1 MKSISAFLIS
11 VLGLASVALSAPRV
25 GEHDGFTRLVFNLPK
40 SAPFSTAFQAG
51 KFTVKLGTTL
61 KTEQGQLSA
70 AGVTGYRVAGSTV
83 TLGLAP
89 GHTRAKVS
97 VLKADGKQPARLV
110 IDVPS
115 SPDSPVANKTV
126 AGKTT
131 SSRRVLGQ
139 RTPVAVTRPA
149 STRTLT
155 RPKVVIDAGHG
166 GIDPGM
172 TSRWVMEKDVTLDV
186 ALRLR
191 ELLQARGVEVRL
203 VRSSDR
209 HLSSDKVTDLN
220 ARSSMAELGEV
231 AAYISIHV
239 NAGNPNAQGIETYYF
254 GKPLGGASRSLA
266 VLENGGGDV
275 GLALT
280 KRAANVAEN
289 VIGDILAQAKLSF
302 SQQLAQKVQYN
313 LLAATGAQNRGV
325 HTDAFYVIRNPKT
338 AAILTEIGFGSS
350 PVEGPKLADPNYR
363 QKIASGIAQAL
374 FSFLNVK

>member
-25 GEHDGFTRLVFNLPK
+25 GEHDGFTRLVFDLPK

-115 SPDSPVANKTV
+115 SPDSPVAS
-126 AGKTT
+126 KTT
-131 SSRRVLGQ
+131 SSKRVLGQ
-139 RTPVAVTRPA
+139 RTPAAVTRPA

-191 ELLQARGVEVRL
+191 ELLQARGVAVQL

-209 HLSSDKVTDLN
+209 HLSSDKETDLYM
-220 ARSSMAELGEV
+220 RSNMAVTGEV

-239 NAGNPNAQGIETYYF
+239 NAGGPGAQGIETYYF
-254 GKPLGGASRSLA
+254 GKPLGGTNRSLA
-266 VLENGGGDV
+266 VLENGGGNL
-275 GLALT
+275 GQKLT
-280 KRAANVAEN
+280 QKASNMAESTM
-289 VIGDILAQAKLSF
+289 GDILAQAKLSF
-302 SQQLAQKVQYN
+302 SQQLAQKVQYS
-313 LLAATGAQNRGV
+313 LLSATGAVNRGV

-338 AAILTEIGFGSS
+338 AAILTEIGFGSH
-350 PVEGPKLADPNYR
+350 PTEGPKLAEASYR

>member
-1 MKSISAFLIS
+1 MKYVNAFLIS
-11 VLGLASVALSAPRV
+11 ALASVALGAPRV
-25 GEHDGFTRLVFNLPK
+25 GEHDGYTRVVFSLPK
-40 SAPFSTAFQAG
+40 TTSYSSSFNNG

-61 KTEQGQLSA
+61 KTEQGQLKA
-70 AGVTGYRVAGSTV
+70 AGITGYSITGSTV
-83 TLGLAP
+83 TLSLAA

-97 VLKADGKQPARLV
+97 VLNPDGKQPARLV

-115 SPDSPVANKTV
+115 TPDTKVTMTTRIPPRPAAVA
-126 AGKTT
+126 
-131 SSRRVLGQ
+131 
-139 RTPVAVTRPA
+139 RPA
-149 STRTLT
+149 STRTVT

-172 TSRWVMEKDVTLDV
+172 VSQWVIEKDVTLDV
-186 ALRLR
+186 AVRLR
-191 ELLQARGVEVRL
+191 KLLQARGVEVRL